1 MVRFLRKLRQH
12 SPLWEW
18 EGRNHLDRPVRG
30 EIRAGSDT
38 VAKVLLRRQGVQIV
52 SVRRQ
57 RRSFERRITEKDIVL
72 FTRQLATMLK
82 AGLPLLQAFELSA
95 RAQGNPSVTRMLLE
109 VRADL
114 ESGVSLTEAF
124 RKRPH
129 YFDRLFCSLV
139 AAGEAGGVL
148 DVLLG
153 KLAIYKEKTLALK
166 AKTRAA
172 LIYPSTIV
180 VVSFVITAVM
190 MGVVIPAF
198 KALFASFGADLPLPT
213 LMLIS
218 LSDLCVRWGWGIVVI
233 VLAVGVGLWFVFRRS
248 SGLVERF
255 DGMLLRLP
263 VVGGIVLKATM
274 VRWSRTLATLITA
287 GVPLLEALD
296 SVGGAAGNRVYEVA
310 TRRIQADISSGSSL
324 YQAMRR
330 SGLFPNMVLQM
341 VSTGDESGS
350 LDAMLGRAAD
360 FYEDEVDNAVASLS
374 SLLEPAIM
382 VVLGVLIGGFILAMY
397 LPIFKMGQVV
407 G

>member
-1 MVRFLRKLRQH
+1 M
-12 SPLWEW
+12 
-18 EGRNHLDRPVRG
+18 RG

-52 SVRRQ
+52 SVRR
-57 RRSFERRITEKDIVL
+57 RRSSFERRITEKDIVL

-95 RAQGNPSVTRMLLE
+95 RAQGNPAASRMLLE

-148 DVLLG
+148 DVLLS
-153 KLAIYKEKTLALK
+153 KLASYKEKTLALK

-190 MGVVIPAF
+190 MGVVVPAF

-233 VLAVGVGLWFVFRRS
+233 VLAVGAGLWFMFRRS
-248 SGLVERF
+248 PRLVERF
-255 DGMLLRLP
+255 DRMLLRLP
-263 VVGGIVLKATM
+263 VLGGIVLKAIM
-274 VRWSRTLATLITA
+274 VRWARTLATLITA

-310 TRRIQADISSGSSL
+310 TRQIQADISSGSSL

-330 SGLFPNMVLQM
+330 SGLFPNMALQM
-341 VSTGDESGS
+341 ASTGEESGS
-350 LDAMLGRAAD
+350 LDAMLGKAAD

>member
-1 MVRFLRKLRQH
+1 MVRFLRKLRQY

-18 EGRNHLDRPVRG
+18 EGRDPLDRPVRG

-52 SVRRQ
+52 SVRR
-57 RRSFERRITEKDIVL
+57 RRSSFERRITEKDIVL

-95 RAQGNPSVTRMLLE
+95 RAQGNPAASRMLLE

-148 DVLLG
+148 DVLLS
-153 KLAIYKEKTLALK
+153 KLASYKEKTLALK

-190 MGVVIPAF
+190 MGVVVPAF

-233 VLAVGVGLWFVFRRS
+233 VLAVGAGLWFMFRRS
-248 SGLVERF
+248 PRLVERF
-255 DGMLLRLP
+255 DRMLLRLP
-263 VVGGIVLKATM
+263 VLGGIVLKAIM
-274 VRWSRTLATLITA
+274 VRWARTLATLITA

-310 TRRIQADISSGSSL
+310 TRQIQADISSGSSL

-330 SGLFPNMVLQM
+330 SGLFPNMALQM
-341 VSTGDESGS
+341 ASTGEESGS
-350 LDAMLGRAAD
+350 LDAMLGKAAD